1 LELTMTKPMNSAQ
14 ITHRAR
20 NVAQVIVGYI
30 STDADGGE
38 TIHSD
43 DLAEALRECA
53 DTGLLPGGAD
63 GVLVWE
69 TARGLI
75 PASVAVEG
83 LSPED
88 HPAAQRSAEPTF
100 PGEDFPEP
108 ADGEG
113 ARVAREEAAWEAQI
127 KAAPAAPASATTQAL
142 TEWCRA
148 AEEAAWERQI
158 KAAPMPA
165 IPVREPDRVPE
176 WLTERYPLGSVWH
189 VDDEAG
195 APYGLCALR
204 SGGVKATIIGHI
216 LIAEHGE
223 AFTSLSGLLIMIG
236 AARIAIHARAWVWI
250 AKRVDA

>member
-1 LELTMTKPMNSAQ
+1 MTKPLNSAQ
-14 ITHRAR
+14 IIERAR
-20 NVAQVIVGYI
+20 NVAQVILGFV
-30 STDADGGE
+30 STDTDGGE

-53 DTGLLPGGAD
+53 DTSLLPGGAD

-113 ARVAREEAAWEAQI
+113 ARVAAEEAAWEA
-127 KAAPAAPASATTQAL
+127 
-142 TEWCRA
+142 
-148 AEEAAWERQI
+148 QI

-176 WLTERYPLGSVWH
+176 WLTERYPIGSVWH

>member
-1 LELTMTKPMNSAQ
+1 MSDQDVIFTATARNIAQ
-14 ITHRAR
+14 IINGR
-20 NVAQVIVGYI
+20 V
-30 STDADGGE
+30 STDTDGSP
-38 TIHSD
+38 TIY
-43 DLAEALRECA
+43 AEDYASAAVDVLREA
-53 DTGLLPGGAD
+53 RIPS
-63 GVLVWE
+63 GVDRAAAWD
-69 TARGLI
+69 A
-75 PASVAVEG
+75 AVAM
-83 LSPED
+83 L
-88 HPAAQRSAEPTF
+88 HPAVCAAIAAFNPDADVF

-113 ARVAREEAAWEAQI
+113 ARVAR
-127 KAAPAAPASATTQAL
+127 
-142 TEWCRA
+142 
-148 AEEAAWERQI
+148 EEAAWERQI

-176 WLTERYPLGSVWH
+176 WLTERYPIGSVWH

>member
-1 LELTMTKPMNSAQ
+1 MTEPLNSAQ

-30 STDADGGE
+30 STDTDGGE

-43 DLAEALRECA
+43 DLVLALRECA

-69 TARGLI
+69 TARALI

-113 ARVAREEAAWEAQI
+113 ARVAREEAAWE
-127 KAAPAAPASATTQAL
+127 
-142 TEWCRA
+142 
-148 AEEAAWERQI
+148 RQI

-176 WLTERYPLGSVWH
+176 WLTERYPIGSVWH

-223 AFTSLSGLLIMIG
+223 AFTSLSGLLITIG